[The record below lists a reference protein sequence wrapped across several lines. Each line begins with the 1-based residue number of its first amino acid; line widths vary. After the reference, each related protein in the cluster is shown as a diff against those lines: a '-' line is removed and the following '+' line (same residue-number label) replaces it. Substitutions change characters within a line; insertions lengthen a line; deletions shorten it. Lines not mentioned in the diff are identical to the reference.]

1 MIDIGKVTVR
11 AFFYL
16 VLMLFYVLIGA
27 ITPGD
32 SGKLFLVVMSSI
44 VYCEIS
50 FYILDKVTDSKFLFR
65 NLFFKWI
72 LYLGNVLLLAWVVNG
87 YLMK

>member
-1 MIDIGKVTVR
+1 MINIGKVTVR
-11 AFFYL
+11 AFLYL
-16 VLMLFYVLIGA
+16 VLLLFYVLIGA
-27 ITPGD
+27 IIPGNF
-32 SGKLFLVVMSSI
+32 GKLFLVVMSSI

-50 FYILDKVTDSKFLFR
+50 FYILDKVTDSNLLFR
-65 NLFFKWI
+65 NLLFKWI